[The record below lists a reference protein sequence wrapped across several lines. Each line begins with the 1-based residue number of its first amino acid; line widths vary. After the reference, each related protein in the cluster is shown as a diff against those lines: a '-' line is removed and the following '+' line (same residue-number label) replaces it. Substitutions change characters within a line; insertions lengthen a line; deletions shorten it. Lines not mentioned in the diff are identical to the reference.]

1 MPENPKGKPHE
12 RGVVKGKMQKGAK
25 ERGENEK
32 RVGNREVHVNFL
44 AFNYLGCIARRITL
58 KMCVYVYNPSC
69 VPQLEGRHIYIYPP
83 LREKIAICKRR
94 TVNRE

>member
-12 RGVVKGKMQKGAK
+12 RGVVEGKMQKGAK

-94 TVNRE
+94 IVKRE